1 MKLSRKNKMT
11 SHTGCVNNKST
22 ISIHLSTA
30 LTKLLPQS
38 SGVWLHF
45 HCNTFFPQT
54 SCCRFNS
61 FQMIMVLLHDPVSSI
76 LQPLLCFYNTLV
88 YRWATWSVL
97 WLYNA
102 QVLLLPKPEVND
114 ILHLRFVICGT
125 MHPLWFHISKSE
137 SVPENLW
144 FYQMLPGLEWDKK
157 KKKKIGSGIFG
168 PRYQPWLVKTLK
180 AMKKLYMWKVYIV
193 ISHIIFFLNDEWLI
207 CYWW

>member
-1 MKLSRKNKMT
+1 MHSFKHS
-11 SHTGCVNNKST
+11 SHKALATKFWSL
-22 ISIHLSTA
+22 IAFPLQHL
-30 LTKLLPQS
+30 L
-38 SGVWLHF
+38 
-45 HCNTFFPQT
+45 PQT

-157 KKKKIGSGIFG
+157 KKNWLRHFWSKVPTMIG
-168 PRYQPWLVKTLK
+168 QNT
-180 AMKKLYMWKVYIV
+180 
-193 ISHIIFFLNDEWLI
+193 
-207 CYWW
+207 